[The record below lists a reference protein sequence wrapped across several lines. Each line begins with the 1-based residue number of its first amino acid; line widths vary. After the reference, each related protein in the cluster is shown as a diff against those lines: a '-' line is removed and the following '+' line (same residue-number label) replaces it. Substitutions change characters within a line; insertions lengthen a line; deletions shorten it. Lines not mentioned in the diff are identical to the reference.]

1 MVAAISSPGAV
12 LQVSLY
18 RGCCPS
24 SVRRPSLAFHIFDIS
39 SRFISWIELKLSVC
53 VCVCVWGGG
62 GGDIVATRRFRI
74 AKFVSF
80 RYPKVLSGRPSRN
93 SLNDI
98 SSQTV
103 SRMEGDMEIQNC

>member
-53 VCVCVWGGG
+53 VWGVGGG
-62 GGDIVATRRFRI
+62 GGHCGNT
-74 AKFVSF
+74 
-80 RYPKVLSGRPSRN
+80 
-93 SLNDI
+93 
-98 SSQTV
+98 
-103 SRMEGDMEIQNC
+103 EIQNCEIRFVPISKSAARAAISKFFK